1 MRTLNRF
8 LGRRRKD
15 WPEGGPFHDDGP
27 IEIGDYWKVLADD
40 GLPKIVHAA
49 GKLTEECWR
58 IVVPMGDGGGYGI
71 GNLDHHTVR
80 ENEDGTIS
88 VLPGDGSSNSILVGG
103 SRERSWHGYIY
114 SGEFREIG

>member
-1 MRTLNRF
+1 VRTLDRF
-8 LGRRRKD
+8 QGRRRED
-15 WPEGGPFHDDGP
+15 RQEGGAFPDDMQP
-27 IEIGDYWKVLADD
+27 GDYWKVLNED
-40 GLPKIVHAA
+40 GTPKIVHHD

-58 IVVPMGDGGGYGI
+58 IVVPMGDGIAGGYGI

-80 ENEDGTIS
+80 ENEDGMVS

-103 SRERSWHGYIY
+103 PRDRSWHGYIY